1 MEGGGAAS
9 IFSVIPN
16 LALAIDNRK
25 IDSFWSHDLLC
36 LRRTLSPQVTIQI
49 SNLSALLIF
58 QMCTV

>member
-25 IDSFWSHDLLC
+25 TDSFWSHDLLC
-36 LRRTLSPQVTIQI
+36 LRRTLSPHI
-49 SNLSALLIF
+49 SFTNNYTDL
-58 QMCTV
+58 